1 MSLPL
6 AMLLPLSLGL
16 ASPAPPPSGGSP
28 GGASPWP
35 AGPLAQ
41 KPAADASRRFPLR
54 REGGGTRGA
63 CAARLLAHLVPP
75 DGHVDPGAAGILG
88 VIEAE
93 APLQIPPPRPKAK
106 PTAKPMASP
115 KPAAQPLVLRW
126 PGGEWMAPA
135 RPGASLRLLRLS
147 GPAPV
152 GEWFSFPACEGSAEP
167 VAPPPSSQ
175 LRPSPGGPAPA
186 AVAARAA
193 DARSRAALAEL
204 WRQCGRSVA
213 SQPLLAFWGF
223 DALAD
228 QLPASL
234 PVVCAEA
241 PLTAP
246 RSPRPADGR

>member
-1 MSLPL
+1 MPL
-6 AMLLPLSLGL
+6 RLALLLPLSLGL
-16 ASPAPPPSGGSP
+16 AAPAPLPP
-28 GGASPWP
+28 GGGPDLSG
-35 AGPLAQ
+35 AGAALAQ
-41 KPAADASRRFPLR
+41 KPAADPSRRFPLR

-75 DGHVDPGAAGILG
+75 DGHLDPGPDGILG

-93 APLQIPPPRPKAK
+93 APRQIPQPRPSS
-106 PTAKPMASP
+106 SP
-115 KPAAQPLVLRW
+115 NAIPWTGAVQPLVLRW
-126 PGGEWMAPA
+126 PAGAWIAPA

-147 GPAPV
+147 GPAPG
-152 GEWFSFPACEGSAEP
+152 GEWFSFPACEGTAHP

-193 DARSRAALAEL
+193 DARSRTALAEL
-204 WRQCGRSVA
+204 WRQCGGSVA

-223 DALAD
+223 EELAH

-241 PLTAP
+241 PPTAP
-246 RSPRPADGR
+246 RSPRPVAGH